1 MIKKFKQ
8 LAAKIYSNFR
18 KTFNKSIIVKFL
30 KLMIKINNKNK
41 NKLIDCN

>member
-18 KTFNKSIIVKFL
+18 KTFNKSIIVKTL
-30 KLMIKINNKNK
+30 KLMIKIINKNK